1 MASLGSP
8 KRANV
13 LLFGAAFS
21 LKGANVSLRRGDVS
35 PFAQLS
41 FKKNNLM

>member
-13 LLFGAAFS
+13 LLFGAAFA

>member
-1 MASLGSP
+1 MASLVSP

-13 LLFGAAFS
+13 FLFGAAFA
-21 LKGANVSLRRGDVS
+21 LKRASISLRRGDVS